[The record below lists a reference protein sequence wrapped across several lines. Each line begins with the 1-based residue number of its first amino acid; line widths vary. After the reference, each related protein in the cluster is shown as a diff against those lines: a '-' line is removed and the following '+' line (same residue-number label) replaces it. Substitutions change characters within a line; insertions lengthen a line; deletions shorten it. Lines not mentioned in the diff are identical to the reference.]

1 MPHTHFICEIC
12 QKRIPRGAAYV
23 CISKNIEQYE
33 VDIVD
38 DEDKVEV
45 IHSEGL
51 ITMCGGCGNRF
62 DDELLVRLIQM
73 TPSMRGRNL
82 N

>member
-1 MPHTHFICEIC
+1 MPHTFFVCEIC
-12 QKRIPRGAAYV
+12 EKRIPRGAAYV
-23 CISKNIEQYE
+23 CISKNIEQYD

-38 DEDKVEV
+38 DDDKVEV

-51 ITMCGGCGNRF
+51 ITMCGGCGNHF
-62 DDELLVRLIQM
+62 NDELLISLIKM
-73 TPSMRGRNL
+73 TPSLRGRNL